1 MSSVQHVGDV
11 HVQEICSFLKG
22 SSEAMDSP
30 DGKLSLDSYLE
41 VGRKRAPNFT
51 ADTRRE
57 VYPIFAKYEREK
69 LRLNRCVSHFP
80 LCILAQSIASAVVLP
95 RWSFVLQ
102 DTQWND
108 TLGMLSLCLIGV

>member
-1 MSSVQHVGDV
+1 M
-11 HVQEICSFLKG
+11 QEICSFLKG

-57 VYPIFAKYEREK
+57 VYPIFEKYEREK
-69 LRLNRCVSHFP
+69 LRLNRCVSID
-80 LCILAQSIASAVVLP
+80 LCSAYQQLCQQNGHWCC
-95 RWSFVLQ
+95 RSH
-102 DTQWND
+102 N
-108 TLGMLSLCLIGV
+108 GMLSLAC